1 MRSKIP
7 PCPGKMVPL
16 SLTLARRFSL
26 DSKRSPIIPM
36 MVNIEKATGTCHKGI
51 LCALCSRSPKNM
63 KETVPNTDTIMIA
76 AIAPSQLFFGLI
88 VSASLWRPKRRPTK
102 KAVIS
107 LIQTVR
113 SGRKNQARLISFNQT
128 SASQE
133 DNKTRKPD
141 KAIVNGK
148 RAQPDENRVSGTNTN
163 QKGSMMVMMVSEN

>member
-36 MVNIEKATGTCHKGI
+36 MANIEKATGICHKGI
-51 LCALCSRSPKNM
+51 FSAPCIRSPKNI
-63 KETVPNTDTIMIA
+63 KETVPNIDTITMA
-76 AIAPSQLFFGLI
+76 AIAPSQLFLGLI
-88 VSASLWRPKRRPTK
+88 VSASLWQPKRRPTK

-113 SGRKNQARLISFNQT
+113 SGRKNQTRLISFNQT

-133 DNKTRKPD
+133 DSKTRKPEN
-141 KAIVNGK
+141 AIVNGK
-148 RAQPDENRVSGTNTN
+148 RAHPDEKRVSGTNTN
-163 QKGSMMVMMVSEN
+163 QKGSMIVMMVSEN